1 MTLKVEKAEITHR
14 QDEPYFV
21 EVGETGCS
29 DCGAGRT
36 YTVVGPD
43 GVAIGQS
50 WEEEDEAA
58 EMASRLNEAFYIGIH
73 KIDDTE
79 AERDQKARQV
89 EELGQA
95 LGSALIKAGVI
106 AGDRPLTGPQLL
118 SAAET
123 YCRNPTRQK
132 KVMSWALENFGPV
145 AANRDERAARLLE
158 EAIEIAQIQGL
169 SISLIQRIAEH
180 VYSRPP
186 GRLGQEIG
194 GVAITLDALAENTGF
209 SVEEEAGRELA
220 RILALP
226 KEWWKR
232 KHAVKVAAGVADLSA
247 TGKEPDG
254 N

>member
-1 MTLKVEKAEITHR
+1 MTLKEEK

-21 EVGETGCS
+21 AVGETGCS
-29 DCGAGRT
+29 GCGAGRT
-36 YTVVGPD
+36 YTVIGPD
-43 GVAIGQS
+43 GVAIGPS

-58 EMASRLNEAFYIGIH
+58 DHASRLNEAFYMGIQ
-73 KIDDTE
+73 KLDDTE
-79 AERDQKARQV
+79 AERDQKAEQIV
-89 EELGQA
+89 ELGQA
-95 LGSALIKAGVI
+95 LGSVLIKAGVI

-118 SAAET
+118 AAAET
-123 YCRNPTRQK
+123 YCENPPRQK

-169 SISLIQRIAEH
+169 SIPLIQRIAEH

-194 GVAITLDALAENTGF
+194 GVAITLEALAENAGF
-209 SVEEEAGRELA
+209 SVEEEAGHELA

-232 KHAVKVAAGVADLSA
+232 KHAGKVAAGVADLSA